1 MRPMARLGINIK
13 FGVVSS
19 VTVFINMQGALEGR
33 AFFAWNEQARLSFY
47 PLVCMEDVCRGLHK
61 VQVACLEKQDD
72 GSYTIDPRWQGVTKH
87 DRAFNSLIF
96 KVPGEGFMEIEGG
109 VAGKRAWS
117 LVMA

>member
-1 MRPMARLGINIK
+1 
-13 FGVVSS
+13 
-19 VTVFINMQGALEGR
+19 MQGALEGR